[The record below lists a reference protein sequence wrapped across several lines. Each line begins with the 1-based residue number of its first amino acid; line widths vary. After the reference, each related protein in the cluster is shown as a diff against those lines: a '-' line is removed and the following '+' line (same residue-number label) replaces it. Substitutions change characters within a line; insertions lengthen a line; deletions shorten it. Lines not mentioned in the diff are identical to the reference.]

1 MCRRPVLSLVN
12 LADHGGKPVYEFSGK
27 VSAVLQDGFEVSS
40 CVQNLAVRPSEVRK
54 CVGDH
59 RSHAQLSIDSVGDDV
74 SGALKSVL
82 WQPEATFAAPWGPNK
97 VAHNDARAQTSVV
110 VIGAGIAGC
119 TAARQLQELGFSVKV
134 LEARS
139 RVGGRIHTTRPILA
153 GAPPLQHTAR
163 AHVALWRLAWTNQGV
178 RVRARNRCALEVK
191 QLRGDQGGNFGCE
204 VQCFFVQNAS
214 RCRCGMDPRG
224 R

>member
-1 MCRRPVLSLVN
+1 LRRAHACKISPF
-12 LADHGGKPVYEFSGK
+12 GP
-27 VSAVLQDGFEVSS
+27 
-40 CVQNLAVRPSEVRK
+40 RK
-54 CVGDH
+54 CVGEH
-59 RSHAQLSIDSVGDDV
+59 RCHAQLSIDSVGDDV

-139 RVGGRIHTTRPILA
+139 RVGGRIHTTHISGCATLDNTRRVRMWR
-153 GAPPLQHTAR
+153 AR
-163 AHVALWRLAWTNQGV
+163 ACTKSL
-178 RVRARNRCALEVK
+178 RA
-191 QLRGDQGGNFGCE
+191 
-204 VQCFFVQNAS
+204 
-214 RCRCGMDPRG
+214 
-224 R
+224 

>member
-1 MCRRPVLSLVN
+1 M
-12 LADHGGKPVYEFSGK
+12 
-27 VSAVLQDGFEVSS
+27 
-40 CVQNLAVRPSEVRK
+40 
-54 CVGDH
+54 
-59 RSHAQLSIDSVGDDV
+59 

-139 RVGGRIHTTRPILA
+139 RVGGRIHTTHMSGCATLTTHCA
-153 GAPPLQHTAR
+153 CACGA
-163 AHVALWRLAWTNQGV
+163 VALWR
-178 RVRARNRCALEVK
+178 
-191 QLRGDQGGNFGCE
+191 
-204 VQCFFVQNAS
+204 
-214 RCRCGMDPRG
+214 CGMDESR
-224 R
+224 RARARTKSLRA